1 MGVKKTITNKVKRVT
16 NMEAWKRMEDR
27 RYC

>member
-1 MGVKKTITNKVKRVT
+1 MGVKKTITNKVNRVT

-27 RYC
+27 KYC